1 MKKHFQRRKTRN
13 DDLELPKTF
22 LDLTKILKETAS
34 CLTFYI
40 TFCTAAGDCITIRHS
55 SRSGFVTVL
64 LEKPV
69 EPAFRPAWR
78 PQRNRYSHVQLLT
91 ALLRSE
97 WCPALFIMLRK
108 PSCCSAAILLQH
120 DSLLALFSLNYLQCR
135 LLLGVSVKICRTLC
149 KELTTR
155 LRAFQHKETWLKF
168 AFQMNRR
175 ILKETALRK

>member
-1 MKKHFQRRKTRN
+1 MKTHFQRRKTRD
-13 DDLELPKTF
+13 DDLELSTF
-22 LDLTKILKETAS
+22 LVLTKRLKETAS
-34 CLTFYI
+34 CVTFYI

-55 SRSGFVTVL
+55 SRSGFVAVL

-97 WCPALFIMLRK
+97 WCPALFIMPRK

-135 LLLGVSVKICRTLC
+135 LWLEVSVKIWRKLC
-149 KELTTR
+149 KELTTS
-155 LRAFQHKETWLKF
+155 AFQHKETWLKF

-175 ILKETALRK
+175 ISKVTALRK